1 MACVTSLVMLTLAC
15 QPAGLA
21 GERRPQGEQH
31 DWRRERRPRIDLAPD
46 PSRSRVLPDE
56 DVGWVRV
63 TGQPGAA
70 TDRRATL
77 VRAVNLATADEVA
90 YGLNLA

>member
-1 MACVTSLVMLTLAC
+1 
-15 QPAGLA
+15 
-21 GERRPQGEQH
+21 
-31 DWRRERRPRIDLAPD
+31 
-46 PSRSRVLPDE
+46 LPDE